1 MRIVRSVVLL
11 LALAACGGGG
21 DGPPTGNNEPV
32 ASITINGV
40 GGTSIE
46 IGEAW
51 SLSVVLRDAQDRV
64 LSGRAVTWAA
74 APQGRVSLSS
84 ATGVTTTVT
93 GTSTGNV
100 TITAASEG
108 KTATASFSVTE
119 AGQAPLTASVTLTS
133 STFSP
138 SNVTIK
144 SGGTVTWSNTSNE
157 VHDLTWDDVP
167 PAGVQSVNPFNPSTQ
182 STSTFG
188 STGAFDYHCSRHGG
202 MNGRVTVVP

>member
-1 MRIVRSVVLL
+1 MRIVSSIVLL
-11 LALAACGGGG
+11 LAFVACGGGG

-46 IGEAW
+46 IGEEW
-51 SLSVVLRDAQDRV
+51 SLSVVLRDAQNRV
-64 LSGRAVTWAA
+64 LTGRAVTWSA
-74 APQGRVSLSS
+74 APQGRVTLSN
-84 ATGVTTTVT
+84 ATGMTTTVT
-93 GTSTGNV
+93 GATTGSV

-108 KTATASFSVTE
+108 KTSTASFNVTE
-119 AGQAPLTASVTLTS
+119 AGQAPLTASVTLTAS
-133 STFSP
+133 AFSP

-167 PAGVQSVNPFNPSTQ
+167 PAGVQSVNPFNPSAQ
-182 STSTFG
+182 RAFTFG
-188 STGAFDYHCSRHGG
+188 STGAFDYHCTRHGG